1 MINKELKSELRAH
14 RGDLYGEVKI
24 SGQVVMIKVVKSDVI
39 DWLNENEPY
48 SETGMVLYELEDGSL
63 AVGAEEEKEEETA

>member
-24 SGQVVMIKVVKSDVI
+24 SGQVVMIKVVKN
-39 DWLNENEPY
+39 LK
-48 SETGMVLYELEDGSL
+48 MVPLRLGLKRKKRKKPHKIL
-63 AVGAEEEKEEETA
+63 AIHNQCAIMYT